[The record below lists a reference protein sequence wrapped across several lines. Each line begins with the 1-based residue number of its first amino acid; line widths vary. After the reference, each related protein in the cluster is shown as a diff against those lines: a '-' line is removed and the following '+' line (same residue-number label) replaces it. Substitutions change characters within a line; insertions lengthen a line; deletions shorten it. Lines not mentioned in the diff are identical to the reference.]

1 MPAHAADTAETHKE
15 HDYVTSPNQSRWLGS
30 TDMSRSTVC
39 SYISIRCQTVCV
51 CTHVRFSAH
60 WIRVC
65 DRQSIRNICSPPAAS
80 AVLMFTE
87 DTEGHC
93 LLVLRR
99 MKGTTYRSAH
109 PCQDPL
115 FSSTVKK
122 VIHFYPTHNNGVG
135 ATTLLSLKVLRLLMC
150 SKN

>member
-1 MPAHAADTAETHKE
+1 MLYSGDTQRAHK

-30 TDMSRSTVC
+30 TDIWSTVC
-39 SYISIRCQTVCV
+39 SFISISCQTVCV

-60 WIRVC
+60 WIHVC
-65 DRQSIRNICSPPAAS
+65 DRQSIMNICSPPPAS

-93 LLVLRR
+93 LRVLRR
-99 MKGTTYRSAH
+99 MKGKTDRSAH
-109 PCQDPL
+109 PYQDPL
-115 FSSTVKK
+115 FSSTAKK
-122 VIHFYPTHNNGVG
+122 VIHCYPKHNNGVG
-135 ATTLLSLKVLRLLMC
+135 ATTLLSLKVLRLRLC